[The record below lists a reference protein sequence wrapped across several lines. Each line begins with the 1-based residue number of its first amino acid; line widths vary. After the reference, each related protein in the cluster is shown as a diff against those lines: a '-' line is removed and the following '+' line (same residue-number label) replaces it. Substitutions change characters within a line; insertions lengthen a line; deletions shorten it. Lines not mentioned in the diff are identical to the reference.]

1 MGRAHVHT
9 SISPTRECQS
19 SIRPT
24 CLRISARET
33 HRLYALTQHYH
44 CIIKSLQTM
53 PCVRKTPCHQ
63 YIRHQCMKYSTVHVV
78 DRVEREHTQHASRV
92 LTFSLRASGAVHFT
106 GSFIPSDFWR
116 TSRVN
121 PKSDTL
127 AVLSSAIST
136 FLAAKSLSDGAT
148 ERERERER

>member
-1 MGRAHVHT
+1 
-9 SISPTRECQS
+9 
-19 SIRPT
+19 
-24 CLRISARET
+24 
-33 HRLYALTQHYH
+33 
-44 CIIKSLQTM
+44 
-53 PCVRKTPCHQ
+53 
-63 YIRHQCMKYSTVHVV
+63 MKYSTVHVYYRV
-78 DRVEREHTQHASRV
+78 DRLEQEHTQHASRGT
-92 LTFSLRASGAVHFT
+92 LTFSLRASGEVHFT

-148 ERERERER
+148 ERERERERER